1 VLTNDANRDIVL
13 PVKVLWTVW
22 LEKNVDQKTVD
33 WLPSNDP
40 PFVENEL
47 RAFVAFTLKTARELA
62 VGAERYDRMLES
74 IWPDMDDRI
83 VLVWELVSWINDAEY
98 PIMVELKTPVRDD
111 VPVLRS
117 VDTRVDVNA
126 FVIGTMVL
134 TVDTYTVL
142 KNEL

>member
-1 VLTNDANRDIVL
+1 
-13 PVKVLWTVW
+13 
-22 LEKNVDQKTVD
+22 
-33 WLPSNDP
+33 
-40 PFVENEL
+40 
-47 RAFVAFTLKTARELA
+47 
-62 VGAERYDRMLES
+62 
-74 IWPDMDDRI
+74 
-83 VLVWELVSWINDAEY
+83 
-98 PIMVELKTPVRDD
+98 MVELKTPVRDD